1 MADGGGLARLA
12 IELKRTLM
20 DDCGRQP
27 RGLQNRLQS
36 SIDIRPRS
44 HSSAN
49 VRRVRRVTANDSQLS
64 SRTHPYR
71 LNTVGWSADM
81 GLGPPAVF

>member
-27 RGLQNRLQS
+27 RGLQNRGRS
-36 SIDIRPRS
+36 STDVRPRS
-44 HSSAN
+44 LLSTN
-49 VRRVRRVTANDSQLS
+49 VHCIDRMTANDSRVGRGGLS
-64 SRTHPYR
+64 CKKAWSEPAKM
-71 LNTVGWSADM
+71 VGN
-81 GLGPPAVF
+81 PHAVF